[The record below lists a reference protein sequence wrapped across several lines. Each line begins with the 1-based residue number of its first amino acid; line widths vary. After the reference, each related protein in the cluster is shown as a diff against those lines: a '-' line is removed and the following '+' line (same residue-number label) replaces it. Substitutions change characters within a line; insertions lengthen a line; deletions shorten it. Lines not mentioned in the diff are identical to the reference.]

1 MNKGT
6 NTLNWFVVVF
16 CRKSVIPS
24 VMLSQA
30 AQMKK
35 VMPAPLK
42 NVPREQPTST
52 MVTLG
57 RSKLVAINTC
67 G

>member
-1 MNKGT
+1 
-6 NTLNWFVVVF
+6 
-16 CRKSVIPS
+16 
-24 VMLSQA
+24 MLSQA

-57 RSKLVAINTC
+57 RSKLVGIAKYVAQKNNYIKMC
-67 G
+67 SRMCM

>member
-1 MNKGT
+1 
-6 NTLNWFVVVF
+6 
-16 CRKSVIPS
+16 
-24 VMLSQA
+24 MLSQA

-57 RSKLVAINTC
+57 RSKLVGIKIYVASSKEYIKMC
-67 G
+67 SHLCM